1 MTELLNPLQQ
11 ALAKMNPAAAMP
23 ARGVGSPKNLPAN
36 DSAQLPLWPDAVRGV
51 PNSIL
56 RSALFGAIKKGRR
69 AFLQR
74 EQLAALEGVTVL
86 FSGPRL
92 DQADLDVW
100 EQCLH
105 LAKSEG
111 LGSRIQFSACG
122 FLREIN
128 RATGGRN
135 VDWLKGAFARLSS
148 SVVEI
153 KDGKRAYFGA
163 MISEGCRNDETGH
176 YALEINTSIVRLYGV
191 DGWSQIEWH
200 QRQALKGQP
209 LAQWLHGFY
218 SSHAAP
224 YRLKVETLHRLS
236 GSEAVQLKHFRAEL
250 RDALLKITTAIAWH
264 CHIEDSDLVRID
276 KTPSSSQKRHLKR
289 QRRMV

>member
-1 MTELLNPLQQ
+1 MNDSLNPLQQ
-11 ALAKMNPAAAMP
+11 QLAKMNPAAAMP
-23 ARGVGSPKNLPAN
+23 ERGVGSPKNLAAN

-56 RSALFGAIKKGRR
+56 RSALFGAIKKGPR

-74 EQLAALEGVTVL
+74 QQLGALEGVTVL
-86 FSGPRL
+86 FTGPRL

-105 LAKSEG
+105 LAKTEG
-111 LGSRIQFSACG
+111 LGSRIHFSAQG
-122 FLREIN
+122 FLRAID

-218 SSHAAP
+218 STHAAP
-224 YRLKVETLHRLS
+224 FRLKVETLHRLS
-236 GSEAVQLKHFRAEL
+236 GSEAAQLKHFRAEL
-250 RDALLKITTAIAWH
+250 RDALSKVTAATTWQ
-264 CHIEDSDLVRID
+264 CDIEDNDLVRID
-276 KTPSSSQKRHLKR
+276 KIPSSSQKRHLKR
-289 QRRMV
+289 LRRMV

>member
-1 MTELLNPLQQ
+1 MPERG
-11 ALAKMNPAAAMP
+11 NPAATMP
-23 ARGVGSPKNLPAN
+23 ERGVGPINNQAAN

-51 PNSIL
+51 PNCIL
-56 RSALFGAIKKGRR
+56 RSALFGAIKKGPR

-74 EQLAALEGVTVL
+74 QQLDALEGVTVL
-86 FSGPRL
+86 FTGPRL

-105 LAKSEG
+105 LAKRGG
-111 LGSRIQFSACG
+111 LGCRIQFSAHG
-122 FLREIN
+122 FLRAIN
-128 RATGGRN
+128 RATGGKN
-135 VDWLKGAFARLSS
+135 VEWLKGAFARLSS

-153 KDGKRAYFGA
+153 KAGKRAYFGA
-163 MISEGCRNDETGH
+163 LISNGARNDETGH
-176 YALEINTSIVRLYGV
+176 YVLEINISIVRLYGV

-218 SSHAAP
+218 STHAAP
-224 YRLKVETLHRLS
+224 YKIRVETLHRLS
-236 GSEAVQLKHFRAEL
+236 GSEAAQLKHFREDL
-250 RDALLKITTAIAWH
+250 RDALSKITTATTWL
-264 CHIEDSDLVRID
+264 CEIEDSDLVRID
-276 KTPSSSQKRHLKR
+276 KITSHRKR